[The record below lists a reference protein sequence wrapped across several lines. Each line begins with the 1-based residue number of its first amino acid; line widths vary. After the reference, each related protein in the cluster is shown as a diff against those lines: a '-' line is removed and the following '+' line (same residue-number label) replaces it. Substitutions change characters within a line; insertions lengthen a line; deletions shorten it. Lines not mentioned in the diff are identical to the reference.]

1 MLAQPIQS
9 VPKSL
14 YGMVT
19 NSSNCVFLK
28 LVYII
33 DGQLQYEKS
42 DELLMEKQSD
52 RTRILQI
59 LKQIGAI
66 CR

>member
-19 NSSNCVFLK
+19 NSSNFVFLK
-28 LVYII
+28 LVYI